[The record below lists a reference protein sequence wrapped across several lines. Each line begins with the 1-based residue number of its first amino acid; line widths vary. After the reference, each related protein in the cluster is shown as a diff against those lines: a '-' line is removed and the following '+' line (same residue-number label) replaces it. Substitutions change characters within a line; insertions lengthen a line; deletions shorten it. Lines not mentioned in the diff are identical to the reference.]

1 MRKWPVIMRHLSTTV
16 RAIAL
21 VTATLIASGC
31 GGFVPIEA
39 PSLQPVRIAIDSA
52 DSTDPAAPK
61 FAMITKVGGM
71 TLPNGAAID
80 VYYPDDATE
89 RMPIALL
96 LVGFNVSKPNY
107 QMVASHVAAYGFI
120 VVVPN
125 HYGLLGFG
133 LAAEVEEVPAT
144 LEFAR
149 SENADPTSP
158 LFDRIDA
165 DKLVLLGH
173 SYGGGAALN
182 AAAGRCVPP
191 YCLGIYP
198 RPPELLGVAVY
209 GADLR
214 MFVLGGPIP
223 RIDYS
228 VPVALIRGDLDGIA
242 PPFDTARTY
251 DAIQSTPK
259 ALITIEGANH
269 FGMTDVVS
277 PVGIIADPNP
287 TTITQAD
294 ATQAVAQCSALFL
307 RAFALNDPDA
317 KAVLINA
324 TQAQGAINSTA
335 DVTIKLQ
342 TE

>member
-1 MRKWPVIMRHLSTTV
+1 MMIRRLPEAV
-16 RAIAL
+16 RAIVL
-21 VTATLIASGC
+21 VILSLIAAGC

-39 PSLQPVRIAIDSA
+39 PSSQPVRIAIDSA
-52 DSTDPAAPK
+52 NPTDPSAPR
-61 FAMITKVGGM
+61 FARVTKLRGM
-71 TLPNGAAID
+71 TLPSSAAID

-89 RMPIALL
+89 RLPVALL

-107 QMVASHVAAYGFI
+107 QMVASHVAAYGFV

-149 SENADPTSP
+149 TRNADPTSP
-158 LFDRIDA
+158 LFDRMDA

-198 RPPELLGVAVY
+198 RPPQLLGVAVY

-223 RIDYS
+223 RIDNI

-242 PPFDTARTY
+242 PPFDTGRTF

-277 PVGIIADPNP
+277 PVGIIADPNAP
-287 TTITQAD
+287 TITQSN
-294 ATQAVAQCSALFL
+294 ATQAVAQFSALFL
-307 RAFALNDPDA
+307 KAFALNDPEA
-317 KAVLINA
+317 RTLLTTANQSESSIK
-324 TQAQGAINSTA
+324 STA
-335 DVTIKLQ
+335 NVTIELQ
-342 TE
+342 TEPTN